1 MTVRCSTSL
10 QTNTSYSEQLALLVL
25 TCSLVSIA
33 VIAIATW
40 VVNHDYVVNVK
51 QDALSLT
58 AALYAAQLL
67 SSLTILQ
74 SAIQLMST
82 RVLIQQGIQ
91 RYNAGNTSY
100 ANWARSQTDM
110 QTALNSGS
118 SSSWLLQAQIQ
129 SMNNSGIDGNNTLLR
144 ATGAGVASS
153 NIRLPY
159 QVNGSNVCLGADD
172 GGYPT
177 NLYPN
182 FTYSTSNSG
191 GQNVTTTYF
200 NNEALN
206 NNSTILLG
214 PWILN
219 ETFSLMSIT
228 YPVINSTDKTTLLA
242 WLTVLTNVDLI
253 QQVMNSTEG
262 LGATGVLLLIGPTNK
277 NNTYRSGVL
286 YGDAKRKRAASSNPW
301 DNQQVRFVLPP
312 VQNDTRSTRHA
323 SYVNATADN
332 NWNAAFS
339 LGSFPALEQVVT
351 QDNHMDYNSGSMLD
365 TRNEEGDRVAVG
377 YAFPSSAL
385 VDWVLLVE
393 QDYSEVIAPLNYLR
407 NVLIACL
414 FGTLGAIILM
424 ALPSAH
430 FFARPIRR
438 LREATTK
445 SVEGSSGIS
454 DKGSIHTGTSLPFA
468 ENAIEE
474 KDERS
479 MWRRIWERFRIP
491 SWQERH
497 SRRGSFRI
505 PKKVIESKHWIK
517 DELTDLSATFNEMVD
532 ELSLQYTRL
541 EERVQQRTAELELSK
556 KAAEAANEAKTLF
569 IANISHELKTPLNG
583 ILGMCA
589 VTMHETDMTKV
600 KRSLGIIHKSGDL
613 LLHLLTD
620 LLTFSKNQVG
630 QHVRLEEKEFRL
642 AEISSQVLS
651 IFEQQAREG
660 HIDFNV
666 HYERPDED
674 MSPGDATTGLQTYG
688 PTGSGRIRD
697 MLLWGDQHRLL
708 QVLINLVSNS
718 LKFTPPGGKVS
729 VYVKCI
735 GPEPA
740 SVGSRSSHQDS
751 RQSSTRRSRLLGR
764 GRRRESRNSSSGRS
778 AGSTGNREHS
788 AGSNISAAQEVG
800 NVDSSS
806 VVKPKPKN
814 KRATEVSVRDV
825 TPSPPPH
832 SRNLL
837 FEFRV
842 EDTGPGIPPDQQQA
856 IFEPFVQGDLGLSK
870 KFGGTGLGLS
880 ICRQLAKL
888 MKGSITLQSEPGKGS
903 IFTMKIP
910 LRFIKGRT
918 DSVSSSN
925 FDNSRRHSLHVTRNV
940 SDTSPPW
947 GTPEKPARS
956 PKRRSVIGPAMQGNA
971 QDASPADSPEGR
983 EGDASDSD
991 MSTHSAPANY
1001 RSNLPLP
1008 RKPPRLVGLSQPYF
1022 ATTPPL
1028 EDEASRMEAMARVAA
1043 EAQKSGKRVRVLVAE
1058 DNKINQEVVLKM
1070 LRLEEVYDVTVAS
1083 DGQQAFDYVKAG
1095 LDSNPPAY
1103 FDLIF
1108 MDVQM
1113 PNVDGLQ
1120 STRLIRGAGY
1130 SAPIVALTAFAEESN
1145 QQECM
1150 DSGMDY
1156 FLPKPIRRPA
1166 LKQVLKKFCPT
1177 IPEEGEEVDAG
1188 KDQRVVAIVR
1198 KSGEAVRRSGE
1209 MMRRGEEGGVDLNQ
1223 RRKNSAGK
1231 KLNVPDVEIDIT
1243 NLGKPGRSTDA

>member
-1 MTVRCSTSL
+1 ML
-10 QTNTSYSEQLALLVL
+10 G
-25 TCSLVSIA
+25 CSLVSIA
-33 VIAIATW
+33 VISIASW
-40 VVNHDYVVNVK
+40 VVNHDYVETVK
-51 QDALSLT
+51 QDSLSLT

-82 RVLIQQGIQ
+82 RVLIQQAIQ
-91 RYNAGNTSY
+91 RYNGGNQTY

-110 QTALNSGS
+110 QTALNSGGS
-118 SSSWLLQAQIQ
+118 AAWLLQAQIQ
-129 SMNNSGIDGNNTLLR
+129 SMNNSGVDGNNTLLR
-144 ATGAGVASS
+144 ATGASVQASS
-153 NIRLPY
+153 IRLPY
-159 QVNGSNVCLGADD
+159 QVNGTDAYLGQDD
-172 GGYPT
+172 GGYPVH
-177 NLYPN
+177 LYPN
-182 FTYSTSNSG
+182 FTYATSTTDGSNS
-191 GQNVTTTYF
+191 TATYF
-200 NNEALN
+200 NNQELSSD
-206 NNSTILLG
+206 STIFLG

-228 YPVINSTDKTTLLA
+228 CAIVNSTDKSTLLG
-242 WLTVLTNVDLI
+242 WLTVLTNADLI

-262 LGATGVLLLIGPTNK
+262 LGTTGVLLLIGPASE
-277 NNTYRSGVL
+277 NNTFPAGVL
-286 YGDAKRKRAASSNPW
+286 YDEHSSTSKDQW
-301 DNQQVRFVLPP
+301 DGQQMRFVLPP
-312 VQNDTRSTRHA
+312 VQLADRSTRHA
-323 SYVNATADN
+323 AYAHATVDN
-332 NWNAAFS
+332 NWNTAFS

-351 QDNHMDYNSGSMLD
+351 KNNNADFNSGSMLD

-377 YAFPSSAL
+377 YAYPHSAL
-385 VDWVLLVE
+385 VDWVLLIE
-393 QDYSEVIAPLNYLR
+393 ESYDEVVAPLNYLR

-414 FGTLGAIILM
+414 FGTIGAVLLL

-430 FFARPIRR
+430 YFVRPIRR

-445 SVEGSSGIS
+445 SVEGSSGMS
-454 DKGSIHTGTSLPFA
+454 DKGSMHTGMSLPFA
-468 ENAIEE
+468 ENAVDE
-474 KDERS
+474 KDSRS
-479 MWRRIWERFRIP
+479 IWRRTWEKIRVP
-491 SWQERH
+491 SWQEKH

-505 PKKVIESKHWIK
+505 PKKVHESKHFVK

-532 ELSLQYTRL
+532 ELNLQYTRL

-589 VTMHETDMTKV
+589 VSMHETDMTKV

-642 AEISSQVLS
+642 AEISSQVVS
-651 IFEQQAREG
+651 IFEQQAKEG

-666 HYERPDED
+666 YYERPDED
-674 MSPGDATTGLQTYG
+674 MLPGDATTGLQTYG
-688 PTGSGRIRD
+688 PNGNGRIRD

-718 LKFTPPGGKVS
+718 LKFTPPGGKVT
-729 VYVKCI
+729 VYVKCL

-740 SVGSRSSHQDS
+740 GLQSRSSRRDS
-751 RQSSTRRSRLLGR
+751 RQSSRRSRLLGR
-764 GRRRESRNSSSGRS
+764 GRGRDSRNSSSGRS
-778 AGSTGNREHS
+778 GESGGDREHS
-788 AGSNISAAQEVG
+788 TSSNISVAQEV
-800 NVDSSS
+800 SSS
-806 VVKPKPKN
+806 DAPSIRKPKPTN
-814 KRATEVSVRDV
+814 KRTTEVMVRDV

-842 EDTGPGIPPDQQQA
+842 EDTGPGIHPDQQKA

-880 ICRQLAKL
+880 ICSQLAKL
-888 MKGSITLQSEPGKGS
+888 MRGSIQLQSEVGKGS
-903 IFTMKIP
+903 TFTMNIP

-925 FDNSRRHSLHVTRNV
+925 FDSSRRHSLHISRNV
-940 SDTSPPW
+940 SESSPPW
-947 GTPEKPARS
+947 GTPDRKARS
-956 PKRRSVIGPAMQGNA
+956 PNPKRRSVIGSTIQGNA
-971 QDASPADSPEGR
+971 YPHGTAVTTTSPE
-983 EGDASDSD
+983 ESPEALDGDASDSD

-1001 RSNLPLP
+1001 RSNLSPH
-1008 RKPPRLVGLSQPYF
+1008 KAPRLVGLSQPYF

-1028 EDEASRMEAMARVAA
+1028 EDESSRMEAMARVAA

-1095 LDSNPPAY
+1095 LESNPPEY

-1177 IPEEGEEVDAG
+1177 IPEEGEEVEAG

-1198 KSGEAVRRSGE
+1198 KSGEVARKSGEILRRSE
-1209 MMRRGEEGGVDLNQ
+1209 DGGIDLNQ

-1231 KLNVPDVEIDIT
+1231 KLSVADVEIDIT
-1243 NLGKPGRSTDA
+1243 YLGKKGRSSES

>member
-1 MTVRCSTSL
+1 MP
-10 QTNTSYSEQLALLVL
+10 TNNVYSEQLALLVL
-25 TCSLVSIA
+25 GCSLVSIA

-82 RVLIQQGIQ
+82 RVLIQQAIQ
-91 RYNAGNTSY
+91 RYNAGNTTY

-118 SSSWLLQAQIQ
+118 SSAWLLQAQIK
-129 SMNNSGIDGNNTLLR
+129 SMNNSGVDGNNTLLR
-144 ATGAGVASS
+144 ATGAAVASS
-153 NIRLPY
+153 NIKLPY
-159 QVNGSNVCLGADD
+159 QINGTNVYLGADV

-182 FTYSTSNSG
+182 LTYSTSTTG
-191 GQNVTTTYF
+191 GQNVTTTFF

-206 NNSTILLG
+206 TNSTILLG

-219 ETFSLMSIT
+219 ESFSLMSIT
-228 YPVINSTDKTTLLA
+228 YPVINSTDKETLLG

-262 LGATGVLLLIGPTNK
+262 LGSTGVLLLIGPTNT

-286 YGDAKRKRAASSNPW
+286 YNDQKRKRAATSNPW
-301 DNQQVRFVLPP
+301 ASQQVRFVLPP

-323 SYVNATADN
+323 SYANATADN

-339 LGSFPALEQVVT
+339 LGSYPALEQVVT
-351 QDNHMDYNSGSMLD
+351 KDNDMDYNSGSMLD

-414 FGTLGAIILM
+414 FGTLGAVILM

-430 FFARPIRR
+430 YFARPIRR

-454 DKGSIHTGTSLPFA
+454 DKGSIHTGMSLPFA

-479 MWRRIWERFRIP
+479 IWRRIWEQFRIP
-491 SWQERH
+491 SWQEKH

-505 PKKVIESKHWIK
+505 PKKVVESKHWIK
-517 DELTDLSATFNEMVD
+517 DELTDLSGTFNEMVD

-541 EERVQQRTAELELSK
+541 EERVQERTAELELSK

-642 AEISSQVLS
+642 SEISSQVLS
-651 IFEQQAREG
+651 IFEQQARDG

-708 QVLINLVSNS
+708 QVIINLVSNS

-729 VYVKCI
+729 FYVKCL
-735 GPEPA
+735 GPEP
-740 SVGSRSSHQDS
+740 GSDHSGSTQRDS
-751 RQSSTRRSRLLGR
+751 RQSSTRRSMLLGR

-778 AGSTGNREHS
+778 AGSGAKREHS
-788 AGSNISAAQEVG
+788 TSSNDTPSVG
-800 NVDSSS
+800 
-806 VVKPKPKN
+806 KPRPKN
-814 KRATEVSVRDV
+814 KRTTEVSIRDV
-825 TPSPPPH
+825 SPSPPPN

-842 EDTGPGIPPDQQQA
+842 EDTGPGIHPDQQQA

-880 ICRQLAKL
+880 ICSQLAKL
-888 MKGSITLQSEPGKGS
+888 MKGAITLQSEPGKGS
-903 IFTMKIP
+903 TFTMKIP

-925 FDNSRRHSLHVTRNV
+925 FDNSRRHSLHVMRDATDASTPGN
-940 SDTSPPW
+940 
-947 GTPEKPARS
+947 TPEKPGRS
-956 PKRRSVIGPAMQGNA
+956 PKRRSAIGPAMQGNA
-971 QDASPADSPEGR
+971 QGTSPGESPETR
-983 EGDASDSD
+983 EGDGSDSD

-1001 RSNLPLP
+1001 RTNLAPP

-1028 EDEASRMEAMARVAA
+1028 EDESTRMEAMARVAA

-1095 LDSNPPAY
+1095 LDSSPPAY

-1198 KSGEAVRRSGE
+1198 KSGEAMRRSGE
-1209 MMRRGEEGGVDLNQ
+1209 YRRGDEGGIDLNQ

-1231 KLNVPDVEIDIT
+1231 NLSVPDKEIDIT
-1243 NLGKPGRSTDA
+1243 NLGKSGRSTDA